1 VRNTVLAAAVAAV
14 LSVSAGQA
22 HAQAKGS
29 ASRVELEAVQTQLQA
44 LAERLTRLEAAN
56 TQLKT
61 ENDDLKAIVDRR
73 EAENDYLKAE
83 TKELREQAAMASN
96 EISKVKGT
104 DWAKAIKLKGDFRYR
119 HEMID
124 QADLDET
131 RTRHRIRARLGVE
144 AKPTDNILAVLQL
157 STSQDADPRSSNQT
171 LGAASTR
178 KDIYLDLAYADWKF
192 AEGANL
198 VLGKQRWEHVRP
210 GLSLFYDNDFNPEG
224 AAVIFNRGMLFG
236 SVYGNW
242 LSESG
247 GGDDGY
253 FYGGQLGLRIPFGD
267 ASNLAVA
274 ANYYTV
280 DDPGNTDILY
290 LGSSN
295 GNSTNADGSLLY
307 EFNVWEAQAE
317 LNTTLGKLPL
327 QGYVDYAQNMDPD
340 DLNEAY
346 SIGLLLGKA
355 SNDRTWELGAAYQS
369 IEKDALFGQF
379 VDSDFGGGKT
389 DSDGWV
395 FKLGYVPV
403 KNWTLNATYFLNKI
417 GVDAGSNV
425 DYDRLQLDLN
435 YKF

>member
-1 VRNTVLAAAVAAV
+1 VLAAAVAAV

-29 ASRVELEAVQTQLQA
+29 ASRAELEAVQTQLQA
-44 LAERLTRLEAAN
+44 LAERLNRLEAAN
-56 TQLKT
+56 TELKT
-61 ENDDLKAIVDRR
+61 ENEELKTIVDRR

-83 TKELREQAAMASN
+83 TKELREQAALASN
-96 EISKVKGT
+96 EVSKVKGT
-104 DWAKAIKLKGDFRYR
+104 DWAKTVKLKGDFRYR

-144 AKPTDNILAVLQL
+144 AKVTDNILSVMQL
-157 STSQDADPRSSNQT
+157 STGQDADPRSSNQT
-171 LGAASTR
+171 LGGASNR
-178 KDIYLDLAYADWKF
+178 KDILLDLAYADWKF
-192 AEGANL
+192 ADSADL
-198 VLGKQRWEHVRP
+198 IVGKQRWAHVRP
-210 GLSLFYDNDFNPEG
+210 ALSLFYDNDFNPEG
-224 AAVIFNRGMLFG
+224 AAVTFNRGILFG

-247 GGDDGY
+247 GGDDGF
-253 FYGGQLGLRIPFGD
+253 FYGGQLGLRVPFGD
-267 ASNLAVA
+267 TSNVA
-274 ANYYTV
+274 IATNYYTV
-280 DDPGNTDILY
+280 DDPGGTDILY

-307 EFNVWEAQAE
+307 DFDVWEAQGE

-327 QGYVDYAQNMDPD
+327 QAFVDYAQNTDPD

-346 SIGLLLGKA
+346 SVGVLLGKA

-369 IEKDALFGQF
+369 IGKDALFGQF

-395 FKLGYVPV
+395 FRLGYVPV
-403 KNWTLNATYFLNKI
+403 RNWTLNATYFLNKI
-417 GVDAGSNV
+417 GVDGGNDV